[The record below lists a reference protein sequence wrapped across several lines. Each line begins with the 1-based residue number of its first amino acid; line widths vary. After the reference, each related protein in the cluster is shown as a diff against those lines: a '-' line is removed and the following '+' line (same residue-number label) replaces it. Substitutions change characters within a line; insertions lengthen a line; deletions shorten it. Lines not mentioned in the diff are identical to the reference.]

1 MIGEG
6 VLLKVNALPKIFVV
20 RKQKNKIQTEVKIVS
35 TWYFKAL
42 IIALVSL
49 FFSQGCYF
57 HARLGSVQQ
66 SPGSSEKMAASTA
79 PEKTVVMK

>member
-1 MIGEG
+1 MPSPR
-6 VLLKVNALPKIFVV
+6 VFVV

-35 TWYFKAL
+35 TWYFKVL

-57 HARLGSVQQ
+57 HARIGSVKQP
-66 SPGSSEKMAASTA
+66 PGSMEKMAASSM
-79 PEKTVVMK
+79 PEKPVAMK